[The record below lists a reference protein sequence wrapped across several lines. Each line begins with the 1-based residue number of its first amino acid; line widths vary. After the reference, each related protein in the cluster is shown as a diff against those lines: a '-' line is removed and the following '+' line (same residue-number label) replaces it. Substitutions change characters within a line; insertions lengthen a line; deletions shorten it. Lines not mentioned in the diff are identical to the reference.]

1 MENET
6 NVARKLCICSQ
17 CVHICVRGYIF
28 MHISEI
34 MQEILDAKII
44 VIMKVITFSDKNRIN
59 FQKLLTSKRI
69 M

>member
-1 MENET
+1 
-6 NVARKLCICSQ
+6 
-17 CVHICVRGYIF
+17 